1 MKSNALTK
9 GSSETSPGALSELS
23 EQVVSRLRRSVVSL
37 ASFDGDTKLRECTG
51 MCIET
56 SSSDSEA
63 TILTSRRLIPPT
75 HPAASLNIKVRL
87 PNDRIV
93 TGWIEDPKIYVD
105 FFIVHI
111 KNVSGVDAASL
122 DHDMQFEPHTKVA
135 AVCRCFSSG
144 FLTATSGLNLASP
157 TSETIVSTC
166 RIHKAGIGGPLVDFD
181 GNFVGMNSSRT
192 KMEKTAYVRRE
203 GIFRFLVL
211 HGKC

>member
-1 MKSNALTK
+1 
-9 GSSETSPGALSELS
+9 
-23 EQVVSRLRRSVVSL
+23 
-37 ASFDGDTKLRECTG
+37 
-51 MCIET
+51 
-56 SSSDSEA
+56 SDSEA

-105 FFIVHI
+105 FFIVNI

-122 DHDMQFEPHTKVA
+122 DRDMQFEPHTKVA

-157 TSETIVSTC
+157 TSEKIVSTC
-166 RIHKAGIGGPLVDFD
+166 RIHKAGIGGPLVDFG
-181 GNFVGMNSSRT
+181 GNFVGMNSSCT

-211 HGKC
+211 HGKVRSALH